1 MAKGSSNSDSR
12 KITFGSKRK
21 GKALKNKN
29 KSYDKKK
36 YRGQGR

>member
-1 MAKGSSNSDSR
+1 MGKGTSNSDSR
-12 KITFGSKRK
+12 KITFGTKKK

-29 KSYDKKK
+29 KSFDMKK

>member
-1 MAKGSSNSDSR
+1 MAKGTSNSDSR
-12 KITFGSKRK
+12 KITFGAKKK

-29 KSYDKKK
+29 KSFDGKK